1 MKKLLNLEFKPR
13 SVKQYKKKSKK
24 TELNRKFESRIF
36 KFFKQNTK
44 SIKKKLKLNL
54 RKMILLNSQ
63 SIIDLFC
70 NRKLINKSKRYK
82 NSIKLRSYSKNI
94 LMNQKTPVKNY
105 YQKILFSKKTI
116 INIFFVRLDQT
127 IQNYV

>member
-116 INIFFVRLDQT
+116 INIFFVKLDQT
-127 IQNYV
+127 IQN